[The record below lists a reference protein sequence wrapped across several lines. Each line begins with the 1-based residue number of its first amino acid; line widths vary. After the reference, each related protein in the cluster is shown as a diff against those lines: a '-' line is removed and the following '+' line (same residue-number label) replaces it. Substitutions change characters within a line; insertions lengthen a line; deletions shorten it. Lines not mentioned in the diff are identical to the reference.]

1 MLGRR
6 LIAIGLVA
14 LGLGACAG
22 ERVGPATPLA
32 REQVPPAP
40 AFDASA
46 TRQTVVEFL
55 HAYAESP
62 RAPQTLADLVAG
74 EELVSWVRW
83 LAVQHREFD
92 GTIEAEA
99 DVRDVEF
106 IGAIDAGRTRG
117 AQVGISATVTFTF
130 APSRDDA
137 FDRARILDGAVTLV
151 RTEDGYRVLDLFR
164 DGIEMTDGIEL
175 LRDVSQSKD
184 GVTVTLDSVFMFA
197 PNWQFNVIVENTT
210 AATLVAD
217 PGATGLFVG
226 AGEDAAAEAGAVT
239 GSVLTVPASTRIDGI
254 LAAPLQETTADRTL
268 VLTYLAGERT
278 LTFTFPLVDLIDVA
292 SPPGDGATGATGATA

>member
-1 MLGRR
+1 QAIRR
-6 LIAIGLVA
+6 HPEVRVLPADTHTSVVISCDGAARGNPGPA
-14 LGLGACAG
+14 GLG
-22 ERVGPATPLA
+22 VVLATPDG
-32 REQVPPAP
+32 EVI
-40 AFDASA
+40 
-46 TRQTVVEFL
+46 E
-55 HAYAESP
+55 E
-62 RAPQTLADLVAG
+62 LADGLGVATNN
-74 EELVSWVRW
+74 V
-83 LAVQHREFD
+83 
-92 GTIEAEA
+92 AEYTA
-99 DVRDVEF
+99 
-106 IGAIDAGRTRG
+106 AIDAGRTRG

-130 APSRDDA
+130 APSGDDA

-151 RTEDGYRVLDLFR
+151 RTEEGYRVLDLFR

-175 LRDVSQSKD
+175 LRDVSQSQD

-210 AATLVAD
+210 SATLVAD

-239 GSVLTVPASTRIDGI
+239 GSVLTVPASTSIDGI
-254 LAAPLQETTADRTL
+254 LAAPLQETTTDRTL

-292 SPPGDGATGATGATA
+292 PAPGDGATGATGTTA

>member
-6 LIAIGLVA
+6 LVAIGLVA
-14 LGLGACAG
+14 IGLGACAG
-22 ERVGPATPLA
+22 EPVGPATPLA

-62 RAPQTLADLVAG
+62 SAPQTLADLVAG

-92 GTIEAEA
+92 GSIEAEA

-130 APSRDDA
+130 APSGADA

-151 RTEDGYRVLDLFR
+151 RTEDGYRILDLFR

-197 PNWQFNVIVENTT
+197 PNWQFNVIVENATATT
-210 AATLVAD
+210 LIAD

-226 AGEDAAAEAGAVT
+226 GADATAEAGAVT
-239 GSVLTVPASTRIDGI
+239 GSVLTVPASTSIDGI
-254 LAAPLQETTADRTL
+254 LAAPLQETARDRTL

-278 LTFTFPLVDLIDVA
+278 LTFTFPLVDLINVA
-292 SPPGDGATGATGATA
+292 PPLSDGVPGTTGATA